1 MARRRKKAKT
11 GTRSRARASRA
22 RARRARSTGLRNSA
36 ITRAVK
42 SNRKSAKASTPSSLT
57 NLIKTLSNL
66 KSKAHEPEGRPVKNS
81 SGNTGLSNSAIMNL
95 IKTLSNLKSKA
106 HEPEGRP
113 RRPK

>member
-1 MARRRKKAKT
+1 MARRRSSRSRRA
-11 GTRSRARASRA
+11 TRSRARASRA
-22 RARRARSTGLRNSA
+22 RARRARRARSRVRSTGLRNSA

-66 KSKAHEPEGRPVKNS
+66 KSKAHEPEGRP
-81 SGNTGLSNSAIMNL
+81 
-95 IKTLSNLKSKA
+95 
-106 HEPEGRP
+106 

>member
-1 MARRRKKAKT
+1 MARSRSRRSRSRGA
-11 GTRSRARASRA
+11 TRSRARASRA
-22 RARRARSTGLRNSA
+22 RARRARSRVRSTGLRNSA

-66 KSKAHEPEGRPVKNS
+66 KSKAHEPEGRP
-81 SGNTGLSNSAIMNL
+81 
-95 IKTLSNLKSKA
+95 
-106 HEPEGRP
+106 